1 MSLREQF
8 EAWLKIDQ
16 PHMFAYNPMLFEDD
30 KVLRKMWRAY
40 QAGHAASGRDELL
53 AALEAIIDD
62 DTEFPSIYRKL
73 SQNARAAIKK
83 ARGEA

>member
-8 EAWLKIDQ
+8 EAWLTDSDAYKDGMRLTACEKQ
-16 PHMFAYNPMLFEDD
+16 LMFD
-30 KVLRKMWRAY
+30 AY

-53 AALEAIIDD
+53 EALEAIIND

-73 SQNARAAIKK
+73 SENARAAIKK

>member
-8 EAWLKIDQ
+8 EDWLAITTETHLVKNESLYWQ
-16 PHMFAYNPMLFEDD
+16 AF
-30 KVLRKMWRAY
+30 

-53 AALEAIIDD
+53 AALKAIIDD

-73 SQNARAAIKK
+73 SENARFAIKK
-83 ARGEA
+83 AMGEQ